1 MTAMRTAASAY
12 LLLFLLFACGGSENL
27 PGTGSGD
34 GDGDQHPTT
43 GQDAGTTPGDDD
55 GAAHD
60 AGSHDPADP
69 PVNAP
74 GDAGM
79 SEPPPPTSTGPGD
92 WGPGDYPPNVK
103 AEEYLQLTGVPG
115 QADKVRGYKVHVP
128 PSYDGQ
134 TPMPVL
140 FAFHASNMTAVMF
153 GVNGTGLIP
162 KADKEGFILVMPN
175 GLQEEVFGGTWNAG
189 TCCGK
194 ASEQNLDDV
203 GLVRTIFAEVGKHV
217 NVDLTRV
224 YATGLSNGAEMS
236 YRLACEASDIFS
248 AVAPLAGAVCT
259 PELAVEEGNSMTPF
273 VSCDPPYPVAVLHM
287 HGSADTFVP
296 YESLTKSTK
305 FWAGHNG
312 CGTAT
317 KPATYP
323 LSGGDTT
330 CFTYEGCPE
339 GGEVTGCS
347 VDQGGH
353 CWFGDSTCG
362 TGAPLIGNL
371 VVGRN
376 SDTLVATEAMWAFV
390 SRFSRRP

>member
-1 MTAMRTAASAY
+1 MDDDQDPSSGADAGAQ
-12 LLLFLLFACGGSENL
+12 G
-27 PGTGSGD
+27 GD
-34 GDGDQHPTT
+34 GDKSTF
-43 GQDAGTTPGDDD
+43 
-55 GAAHD
+55 D
-60 AGSHDPADP
+60 AGSHGPSDP
-69 PVNAP
+69 PVETPADS
-74 GDAGM
+74 GVK
-79 SEPPPPTSTGPGD
+79 EPPPPTSTGPGD
-92 WGPGDYPPNVK
+92 WSAGDYPPNAQ
-103 AEEYLQLTGVPG
+103 AEEYLQLHDVPG

-128 PSYDGQ
+128 PSYQ
-134 TPMPVL
+134 PSVPMPVL

-153 GVNGTGLIP
+153 GVNGTGLMA

-175 GLQEEVFGGTWNAG
+175 GLQEEIFGGTWNAG

-203 GLVRTIFAEVGKHV
+203 GLVRTIFAEVGTHL
-217 NVDLTRV
+217 NLDLTRV

-273 VSCDPPYPVAVLHM
+273 VTCDPPYPVAVLHM

-296 YESLTKSTK
+296 YESLTKSTQ

-312 CGTAT
+312 CRTST
-317 KPATYP
+317 KPATLP

-330 CFTYEGCPE
+330 CFTYEGCPD
-339 GGEVTGCS
+339 GAEVTGCS

-353 CWFGDSTCG
+353 CWFGDATCG

-376 SDTLVATEAMWAFV
+376 SDTLVATDAMWAFV
-390 SRFSRRP
+390 SRFSRHP